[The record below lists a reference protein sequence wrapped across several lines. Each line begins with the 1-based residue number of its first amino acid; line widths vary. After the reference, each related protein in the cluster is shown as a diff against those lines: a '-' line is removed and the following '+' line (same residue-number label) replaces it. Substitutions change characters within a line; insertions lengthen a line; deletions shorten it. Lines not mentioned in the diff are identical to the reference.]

1 MSESFIVIFDA
12 KTRIKVWAKDAA
24 EALQESARSHPGPE
38 PIEVC
43 AQADMKPCVGMP
55 ATHHIGSDSYGGRII
70 AVSKTGHRVTWQRVA
85 SDGTSQANFVHEY
98 SRRRDGR
105 YLEIGSKHGTLELGI
120 ARTVLDEGF

>member
-1 MSESFIVIFDA
+1 MSESFIVIAGNQIYYVMDGSNPRQKIAQYSDRF
-12 KTRIKVWAKDAA
+12 
-24 EALQESARSHPGPE
+24 EAYAHADRLNT
-38 PIEVC
+38 
-43 AQADMKPCVGMP
+43 DMKPYVGMP